1 MSVYIHP
8 PKSQSSTFQP
18 VIRSEHELLIEREN
32 FRNTI
37 TNKDNLELITSI
49 FGTPL
54 ISIIPLI
61 FKETAKSIRDPEH
74 PYTIE
79 QLDVINLKDIEVT
92 GNY

>member
-8 PKSQSSTFQP
+8 AKSQSSTFQP

-54 ISIIPLI
+54 ISTDALI

-79 QLDVINLKDIEVT
+79 QLDVINLKDIEVI
-92 GNY
+92 GK